1 MRDKIQQIR
10 EKALAEIDKA
20 DGLEK
25 LNDVRAA
32 ILGKKGEL
40 TAVLKGMKDVA
51 PDERPKVGQWV
62 NETREAVEKLL
73 DEKIKKFEAEA
84 LKRKYERE
92 KIDVTMPAKRSQK
105 GNLHPVTQV
114 KDQLS
119 EIFTSMGFEVYEGTE
134 IENDYYNFTA
144 LNTPKDHPAR
154 DMQDTFYLSPEF
166 LLRTQTSAGQIH
178 VMEAK
183 KPPIKVVS
191 PGKVFRSDDDA
202 THSPMF
208 TQMEGLVVDKG
219 ITLCDLKGML
229 DQLVKKMFG
238 KNVTTRL
245 RPSYFPFTEPSVEV
259 DVSCFQCHG
268 KGCSLCK
275 GTGWIE
281 VLGAGVVNKKVLEGC
296 GIDTNEYSGFA
307 FGIGLE
313 RIAMLKYGINN
324 IKLLFESDLRVLD
337 QIDDN

>member
-51 PDERPKVGQWV
+51 PEDRPKVGQWV

-73 DEKIKKFEAEA
+73 DEKVKKFEAEA
-84 LKRKYERE
+84 LKRKYESE
-92 KIDVTMPAKRSQK
+92 KIDVTMPAKRGKK

-154 DMQDTFYLSPEF
+154 DMQDTFYLS
-166 LLRTQTSAGQIH
+166 LS
-178 VMEAK
+178 
-183 KPPIKVVS
+183 
-191 PGKVFRSDDDA
+191 
-202 THSPMF
+202 
-208 TQMEGLVVDKG
+208 
-219 ITLCDLKGML
+219 
-229 DQLVKKMFG
+229 
-238 KNVTTRL
+238 
-245 RPSYFPFTEPSVEV
+245 SYFVHRPQQDRFTLWKQRSRLSRLFHRVRFSV
-259 DVSCFQCHG
+259 QTMMRHILL
-268 KGCSLCK
+268 CSHR
-275 GTGWIE
+275 W
-281 VLGAGVVNKKVLEGC
+281 
-296 GIDTNEYSGFA
+296 
-307 FGIGLE
+307 
-313 RIAMLKYGINN
+313 
-324 IKLLFESDLRVLD
+324 RVLW
-337 QIDDN
+337 

>member
-73 DEKIKKFEAEA
+73 DEKVKKFEAEA
-84 LKRKYERE
+84 LKRKYESE
-92 KIDVTMPAKRSQK
+92 KIDVTMPAKRSKK

-144 LNTPKDHPAR
+144 LNTPRIIRPVICRIRSTYH
-154 DMQDTFYLSPEF
+154 LS
-166 LLRTQTSAGQIH
+166 
-178 VMEAK
+178 
-183 KPPIKVVS
+183 
-191 PGKVFRSDDDA
+191 
-202 THSPMF
+202 
-208 TQMEGLVVDKG
+208 
-219 ITLCDLKGML
+219 
-229 DQLVKKMFG
+229 
-238 KNVTTRL
+238 
-245 RPSYFPFTEPSVEV
+245 SYFVHRPQQDRFTLWKQRSRLSRLFHRVKFSVRMMMR
-259 DVSCFQCHG
+259 HILL
-268 KGCSLCK
+268 CSHR
-275 GTGWIE
+275 W
-281 VLGAGVVNKKVLEGC
+281 
-296 GIDTNEYSGFA
+296 
-307 FGIGLE
+307 
-313 RIAMLKYGINN
+313 R
-324 IKLLFESDLRVLD
+324 DLW
-337 QIDDN
+337 